1 MLERL
6 YSDNLIPEEL
16 YGNVIVA
23 VTEAVLNAVNH
34 GSKGDASKKVNCN
47 IEVTQEKV
55 VVVSIKDSGA
65 GFDVDALPDPTDPKN
80 LEKGNGRGIYIMK
93 NLSDEIEFEEGG
105 SKVTMGFLLK
115 ANASI
120 GA

>member
-1 MLERL
+1 M
-6 YSDNLIPEEL
+6 
-16 YGNVIVA
+16 
-23 VTEAVLNAVNH
+23 
-34 GSKGDASKKVNCN
+34 
-47 IEVTQEKV
+47 
-55 VVVSIKDSGA
+55 VSIKDSGA